1 MLFMVI
7 EHFDQARVKDV
18 YARFQERGRMA
29 PDGVRYVE
37 SWISA
42 DLGRCFQVMECDDI
56 ALLMEWIAQWRDLA
70 DFEVIPVASS
80 EVTAAVMQRAG
91 EPARK

>member
-18 YARFQERGRMA
+18 YARFQQRGRMA

-42 DLGRCFQVMECDDI
+42 DLGRCFQVMECDDRNGFCNG
-56 ALLMEWIAQWRDLA
+56 ATSS
-70 DFEVIPVASS
+70 ASRS
-80 EVTAAVMQRAG
+80 CRSRHRRRQPRS
-91 EPARK
+91 

>member
-18 YARFQERGRMA
+18 YARFGERGRML
-29 PDGVRYVE
+29 PEGLDYVS

-42 DLGRCFQVMECDDI
+42 DFGRCFQIMKCDDVT
-56 ALLMEWIAQWRDLA
+56 LLQEWVLAWGDLA
-70 DFEVIPVASS
+70 RFEIVPIAASK
-80 EVTAAVMQRAG
+80 ETYEAV
-91 EPARK
+91 RKHL